1 MLFIEVVR
9 FLTKGALEQA
19 FFWPFQK
26 NSSPKKLKDSKKTQA
41 NFPKTQGSAN
51 SEDRLSPNFWTV
63 LNQQCAFNFFRL
75 FLRLN
80 SAM

>member
-51 SEDRLSPNFWTV
+51 SEARIPPLI
-63 LNQQCAFNFFRL
+63 LNMLKKKYAYGL
-75 FLRLN
+75 FDFLKG
-80 SAM
+80 

>member
-1 MLFIEVVR
+1 MVGSTLSE
-9 FLTKGALEQA
+9 LTDLKVGSPQGSLLSPTIFQA

-51 SEDRLSPNFWTV
+51 SEDRIPPNFRTI
-63 LNQQCAFNFFRL
+63 L
-75 FLRLN
+75 
-80 SAM
+80 